1 MAVADKKRQVT
12 QYLDQ
17 HRDDVTALM
26 REMIR
31 TRSVNVRLDPSSPGE
46 ARMAELVQ
54 AEWRGLGLDVEVVV
68 AEAGR
73 PNTIATW
80 KGEGGGPRLLFN
92 AHVDTVAVKDGESW
106 IDPETGETKRDWSV
120 DPFGAVI
127 RDGYLYGRGACD
139 HKSPN
144 CSLIWAVRALQAC
157 GVRLKGDLVVINDVD
172 EETGGLAGMRHIAST
187 RKLDC
192 DVALFGTT
200 TEFTPMSRH
209 YFSAIGETNI
219 VRAFSGMHQ
228 YKVSVAGRNYH
239 SMTPLHGVTAVE
251 NLARVLPAVQEYIAG
266 VNSVVDPVVGSGKP
280 PMRLLNVTTQQRA
293 SNRPADLIELFINR
307 RIDPAV
313 DPTEAFEELQTL
325 ARRLSD
331 PEREIEVTVELLR
344 DLPPNVV
351 PADNP
356 LITSLA
362 RAVRDTQSEE
372 PTIGGIPAATGI
384 SQLLTIQQ
392 IPVVTFAYG
401 ALNFH
406 HAIDERIP
414 VEAMTKT
421 AQVYAAAL
429 IDYLG
434 MAE

>member
-1 MAVADKKRQVT
+1 MDLAGKKREVT
-12 QYLDQ
+12 EYLDR
-17 HRDDVTALM
+17 HRGDVTSLM
-26 REMIR
+26 QEMIR
-31 TRSVNVRLDPSSPGE
+31 TKSVNVRLDPTSPGE
-46 ARMAELVQ
+46 ARMADLVQ
-54 AEWRGLGLDVEVVV
+54 AEWSGLGLDVEVIV

-80 KGEGGGPRLLFN
+80 NGAGGGPRLLFN
-92 AHVDTVAVKDGESW
+92 AHVDTVAVKDGDSW
-106 IDPETGETKRDWSV
+106 IDPETGETKHEWSV
-120 DPFGAVI
+120 DPFGAVVK
-127 RDGYLYGRGACD
+127 DGYLYGRGACD

-157 GVRLKGDLVVINDVD
+157 GVRLKGDLVVVNDVD

-209 YFSAIGETNI
+209 YFSAIGDTNI
-219 VRAFSGMHQ
+219 IRAFSGMHL
-228 YKVSVAGRNYH
+228 YKVSISGKNYH
-239 SMTPLHGVTAVE
+239 SMTPLHGVTAAE
-251 NLARVLPAVQEYIAG
+251 NLARVLPAVQEYIAK
-266 VNSVVDPVVGSGKP
+266 VNTYVDPVVGTGKP
-280 PMRLLNVTTQQRA
+280 PMRLLNVSGQQRA
-293 SNRPADLIELFINR
+293 PHRGADVVELLIAR
-307 RIDPAV
+307 RIDPTV
-313 DPTEAFEELQTL
+313 DPDGALEDLRAI

-331 PEREIEVTVELLR
+331 PQREIEVGVELTR
-344 DLPPNVV
+344 NVPPNEV

-356 LITSLA
+356 LVTGLA
-362 RAVRDTQSEE
+362 RAVRDTQGEE

-429 IDYLG
+429 MDYLG
-434 MAE
+434 VAS